1 MEDSDEF
8 LDHEYEKLNDA
19 ILESIVASKDV
30 RDILA
35 RFKEQNQMNE
45 KAVLNLFLSLDELYQ
60 MISEKYSNSSNYKL
74 EPKQSSSEKIRKKEN
89 KPPLVK
95 GSVIDGKALTL
106 NEILFEKY
114 FQGTFDEADWM
125 KKARVR
131 F

>member
-60 MISEKYSNSSNYKL
+60 MISEKYSNASNYKL

-89 KPPLVK
+89 KPPLVE

-114 FQGTFDEADWM
+114 FQGTFDETDWM
-125 KKARVR
+125 KKVRVR